1 MSDMKLLY
9 RIEDHKEC
17 TNMGGIAI
25 DSKCTLYCVK
35 SKKGDSRQCL
45 YVINNY
51 RSAEIKKE
59 VVTPSYTYM
68 YGGLGHANSLT
79 LSDGFLYI
87 GTDKNYIIKL
97 SASKLSTGK
106 YDAGEKIA
114 LKKNVKQA
122 NGKYKLTDVTDIS
135 ISSIANI
142 NGSEFV
148 LHFSKQGES
157 KTNRIYFNKDVKSY
171 TEKTPKGDQERKYI
185 EYSPKGKFEYKYP
198 DKLKKSIGEHAPQ
211 DVYYKNGYLYFILA
225 KKDKKSKEFKT
236 SYILKYE
243 LGKSK
248 CLGYDS
254 FTSPNENTKKFE
266 IESMHIVGKKL
277 VFSVN
282 ESKKTMVN
290 GKEKIVENWDA
301 IYITRD
307 WVLA

>member
-1 MSDMKLLY
+1 MSEFELLY
-9 RIEDHKEC
+9 RIKDKNGC

-25 DSKCTLYCVK
+25 DKEGTLYCVK
-35 SKKGDSRQCL
+35 SKKGNSQQCL
-45 YVINNY
+45 YVINKTDKI
-51 RSAEIKKE
+51 EE
-59 VVTPSYTYM
+59 GVVTPSYTYM
-68 YGGLGHANSLT
+68 YGWLGHANSLT
-79 LSDGFLYI
+79 LSDGFLYV

-106 YDAGEKIA
+106 YDVGEKIA

-122 NGKYKLTDVTDIS
+122 GGKYKLTDVTDIS

-142 NGSEFV
+142 NGNKFV

-171 TEKTPKGDQERKYI
+171 TEKTPKGEQKHKYI
-185 EYSPKGKFEYKYP
+185 EYSSVGKFEYKYP
-198 DKLKKSIGEHAPQ
+198 DDLKSSIGEHAPQ

-225 KKDKKSKEFKT
+225 GKDEESDEFKT
-236 SYILKYE
+236 SYILKYK
-243 LGKSK
+243 LGNSN

-254 FTSPNENTKKFE
+254 FTSPDKNTSKFE
-266 IESMHIVGKKL
+266 IESMHIVGKNL

-290 GKEKIVENWDA
+290 GEEKIANNWDA

>member
-1 MSDMKLLY
+1 M
-9 RIEDHKEC
+9 EC

-25 DSKCTLYCVK
+25 DSKGTLYCIK
-35 SKKGDSRQCL
+35 SKKGDSLQCL

-51 RSAEIKKE
+51 RSAEIKEGFVK
-59 VVTPSYTYM
+59 PSYTYM
-68 YGGLGHANSLT
+68 YRGLGHANSLT
-79 LSDGFLYI
+79 LSGGYLYV
-87 GTDKNYIIKL
+87 GTDKNYIVKL

-106 YDAGEKIA
+106 YDAGEKIV

-122 NGKYKLTDVTDIS
+122 NGKYKLTDATDIS

-148 LHFSKQGES
+148 LHFSKQDES
-157 KTNRIYFNKDVKSY
+157 KSNRIYFYKDVK
-171 TEKTPKGDQERKYI
+171 THIEKTPNRKQEYKYI
-185 EYSPKGKFEYKYP
+185 EYSSKGKFEYKYP

-211 DVYYKNGYLYFILA
+211 DVFYKNGYLYFILA
-225 KKDKKSKEFKT
+225 KKDEESNEFKK

-243 LGKSK
+243 RGKSN
-248 CLGYDS
+248 CIGYDS
-254 FTSPNENTKKFE
+254 FTSPYKNTKKFE

-282 ESKKTMVN
+282 ESKKTIVN
-290 GKEKIVENWDA
+290 GEEKIVKNWDA
-301 IYITRD
+301 IYITKD